1 METENQGGDMNRNH
15 FAWITRRGTV
25 LAAAAAVALAM
36 APTAAATAPTSVDE
50 SFHRS
55 IPNFVA
61 CSGFTVRGEFDV
73 SRTVTTFY
81 DNDGATVRQV
91 THVHFTGELINTATG
106 KSIPDE
112 GNQIVIS
119 DLTDGTTATV
129 GRVRVVTVP
138 HEGEILAQVGRVV
151 RDASGN
157 VIFIAG
163 QQDFQ
168 TRNFDEFCAYM
179 ASL

>member
-1 METENQGGDMNRNH
+1 MNRNR
-15 FAWITRRGTV
+15 FAPITRPGAV
-25 LAAAAAVALAM
+25 LAAAAAVALAI
-36 APTAAATAPTSVDE
+36 ASTATATAPTSVHE

-61 CSGFTVRGEFDV
+61 CPGFLVRGEFDV

-81 DNDGATVRQV
+81 DSDGVIVRQV

-168 TRNFDEFCAYM
+168 TRNFEEFCAYM
-179 ASL
+179 GSL

>member
-1 METENQGGDMNRNH
+1 VP
-15 FAWITRRGTV
+15 ALV
-25 LAAAAAVALAM
+25 AAVGLALVS
-36 APTAAATAPTSVDE
+36 TAAAIPPTSVDQ

-61 CSGFTVRGEFDV
+61 CPGFIVNGEFDV

-81 DNDGATVRQV
+81 GNDGNPVRQV
-91 THVHFTGELINTATG
+91 THVHFTGRLINTATG
-106 KSIPDE
+106 RSIPDE
-112 GNQIVIS
+112 GNQIVTA
-119 DLTDGTTATV
+119 DLVDGTTVTD

-138 HEGEILAQVGRVV
+138 HEGEILAQVGRIV
-151 RDASGN
+151 RDAAGN

>member
-1 METENQGGDMNRNH
+1 MNK
-15 FAWITRRGTV
+15 TRASASV
-25 LAAAAAVALAM
+25 LAF
-36 APTAAATAPTSVDE
+36 AAATAAAFATLTFVATAAASSPTSVSE
-50 SFHRS
+50 AFHRS
-55 IPNFVA
+55 IPNFIP
-61 CSGFTVRGEFDV
+61 CPGFTVRGEFDV
-73 SRTVTTFY
+73 SRTVMTFY
-81 DNDGATVRQV
+81 DSDGAIARQV
-91 THVHFTGELINTATG
+91 THVHFTGTLTNAVTG

-112 GNQIVIS
+112 GNQVVIV
-119 DLTDGTTATV
+119 DRTDGTTATI

-138 HEGEILAQVGRVV
+138 GEGEILAQVGRLV

-179 ASL
+179 GSL

>member
-1 METENQGGDMNRNH
+1 MNRNR
-15 FAWITRRGTV
+15 FAPLTRPGAV
-25 LAAAAAVALAM
+25 FAAAAAVALAI
-36 APTAAATAPTSVDE
+36 ASTAAAMAPTSVDE

-61 CSGFTVRGEFDV
+61 CPGFTVRGEFDV

-81 DNDGATVRQV
+81 DNDGAIDRQV
-91 THVHFTGELINTATG
+91 THVHFTGELISTATG
-106 KSIPDE
+106 KSIADE
-112 GNQIVIS
+112 GNQIVI
-119 DLTDGTTATV
+119 DDRTDGTTATV

-151 RDASGN
+151 RDESGN

-168 TRNFDEFCAYM
+168 TRNFEGFCAYM

>member
-1 METENQGGDMNRNH
+1 MNKNR
-15 FAWITRRGTV
+15 FAPITRTGTV
-25 LAAAAAVALAM
+25 VTAAAAVVLAI
-36 APTAAATAPTSVDE
+36 ASTAAATAPTSIDE
-50 SFHRS
+50 SFHRA
-55 IPNFVA
+55 IPNLVA
-61 CSGFTVRGEFDV
+61 CPGFTVRGEFDV

-81 DNDGATVRQV
+81 DNDSAIVRQV

-112 GNQIVIS
+112 GNQIVIN
-119 DLTDGTTATV
+119 DRTDGTTATV

-168 TRNFDEFCAYM
+168 TLSFDEFCAHM

>member
-1 METENQGGDMNRNH
+1 MNRNR
-15 FAWITRRGTV
+15 FAPITRAHAV
-25 LAAAAAVALAM
+25 LAAAAVAVASAS
-36 APTAAATAPTSVDE
+36 TAAATTPTSVDE

-55 IPNFVA
+55 IPNFVT
-61 CSGFTVRGEFDV
+61 CPGFTVRGEFDV
-73 SRTVTTFY
+73 SRTVMTFY
-81 DNDGATVRQV
+81 ANDGAIVRQV

-112 GNQIVIS
+112 GNQIVTN
-119 DLTDGTTATV
+119 DRTDGTTAVV

-168 TRNFDEFCAYM
+168 TRNFDEFCAYI

>member
-1 METENQGGDMNRNH
+1 MNPLARPILIL
-15 FAWITRRGTV
+15 A
-25 LAAAAAVALAM
+25 LAAAALGVAS
-36 APTAAATAPTSVDE
+36 TAAAVPPTSVDE
-50 SFHRS
+50 SLHRS

-61 CSGFTVRGEFDV
+61 CPGFTVNGEFDV

-81 DNDGATVRQV
+81 GNDGAPVRTV
-91 THVHFTGELINTATG
+91 THVHFTGELIDMATG

-112 GNQIVIS
+112 GNQIVTA
-119 DLTDGTTATV
+119 DLVDGTTVTD

-151 RDASGN
+151 RDAAGN

>member
-1 METENQGGDMNRNH
+1 MSIQRPAARLGVV
-15 FAWITRRGTV
+15 AA
-25 LAAAAAVALAM
+25 LAASALAL
-36 APTAAATAPTSVDE
+36 ASTAAATAPTSVDE

-55 IPNFVA
+55 IPNFFS
-61 CSGFTVRGEFDV
+61 CPGFTVGGEFDV

-81 DNDGATVRQV
+81 DNEGVIVRQV

-112 GNQIVIS
+112 GNQIVVV
-119 DLTDGTTATV
+119 DRTEGTTVTL

-138 HEGEILAQVGRVV
+138 GEGEILAQVGRVV
-151 RDASGN
+151 RDATGN

-168 TRNFDEFCAYM
+168 TLNFDEFCAYM
-179 ASL
+179 SAP